1 MSILVVD
8 KGIVSRADS
17 SISKI
22 KRGESPF
29 LNNMEGKM
37 TFEEA
42 LALLKA
48 GKK

>member
-22 KRGESPF
+22 KRGESPLF
-29 LNNMEGKM
+29 KQYGGKND
-37 TFEEA
+37 F
-42 LALLKA
+42 
-48 GKK
+48 